1 MSTERRLRLA
11 RTAWLARAVEDA
23 MDRLA
28 KVGDIGLPAPARD
41 GVWAMVGASA
51 ALEAGD
57 FLFGT
62 RRDLP
67 AAIGR
72 GVPLSTIFCQIMGTT
87 GDPSLGRGLPGTIHD
102 VDHGVSLGDGGPA
115 AHLVHAAGFGHAA
128 RLGGASRMALAL
140 FGSAAQ
146 ANGDLHAAL
155 NFAAVNAAN
164 TVFMARGSLAGE
176 LSLVEVAPAWGIPA
190 TKVDGD
196 DALAVYEALL
206 VARERATSGQGPTL
220 IDARLD
226 APARPLDAQALQA
239 QGAFATEV
247 EVGLKLEVAA
257 EVAEALALARQAPP
271 ISEHTLFN
279 DTFSDR
285 PWFL

>member
-1 MSTERRLRLA
+1 
-11 RTAWLARAVEDA
+11 
-23 MDRLA
+23 
-28 KVGDIGLPAPARD
+28 
-41 GVWAMVGASA
+41 
-51 ALEAGD
+51 
-57 FLFGT
+57 
-62 RRDLP
+62 
-67 AAIGR
+67 
-72 GVPLSTIFCQIMGTT
+72 
-87 GDPSLGRGLPGTIHD
+87 
-102 VDHGVSLGDGGPA
+102 
-115 AHLVHAAGFGHAA
+115 
-128 RLGGASRMALAL
+128 LAL

-164 TVFMARGSLAGE
+164 TVFMARGPLAGE